1 MKCFRENG
9 PYIFPNNCDT
19 QRSQLLMFNPK
30 LIIMKIYYLACFIV
44 LGLTFNSCTTDEIET
59 TNGKQTQYE
68 NLDSADFSN
77 NATTTT
83 LDDGEPV
90 PPKGKDN

>member
-1 MKCFRENG
+1 
-9 PYIFPNNCDT
+9 
-19 QRSQLLMFNPK
+19 
-30 LIIMKIYYLACFIV
+30 MKIYYFACIIV

-59 TNGKQTQYE
+59 TNGKQTQHE
-68 NLDSADFSN
+68 NVNSADFVNSP
-77 NATTTT
+77 TTTT